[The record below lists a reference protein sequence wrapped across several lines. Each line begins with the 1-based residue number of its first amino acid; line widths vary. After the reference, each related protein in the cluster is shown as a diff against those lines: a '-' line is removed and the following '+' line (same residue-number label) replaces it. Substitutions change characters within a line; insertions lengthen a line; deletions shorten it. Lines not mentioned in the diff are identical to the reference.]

1 MHGGRP
7 HTRFSFR
14 GFVVGRV
21 GASIAVKL
29 YCFAF
34 LTLLAVAS
42 LSAASIYFSRATENA
57 ARHLYGDSFL
67 GVLSSTRLELLL
79 ANHRRI
85 VESMPPEVDR
95 DRLQA
100 ERNELSQ
107 IKTRLLGL
115 IDEILSKQPT
125 DAGALENRIADSLP
139 PLFEAADQVAFYANE
154 FAQDKAVEQANDYA
168 HVANGIEHLIKDY
181 RDLRLKEAQQN
192 IAFVSSTATSLA
204 VWVLLCAFV
213 AIVLIGPIGLATM
226 HQVLSRL
233 GRITQAM
240 TRLARNDTTTVIPS
254 RDDRDEVGAMARAV
268 SVFKDNA
275 IQLIAREVE
284 LKQLNRRIDI
294 ALNNMTH
301 GLCMFDAEQK
311 LIVCNKTYVQMYG
324 LTHELARP
332 GTQLQAIENYRASIG
347 NSAIAN
353 PEQAAAASAIQ
364 ANEPSAFTQELM
376 DGRVVAVSQRPMQ
389 DGGSV
394 AVHEDIT
401 ERRRAEAK
409 IAHLARHDMLT
420 NLPNRVLFREHLENA
435 FARIQ
440 PGRGFA
446 VHCLDLDHFKTVNDT
461 LGHPIGDEL
470 LKLVAARLIDAVP
483 STNFM
488 ARIGGDEFAVVQTDV
503 SRPEQCSQ
511 LASRIVELVSRPY
524 DIDGRHIV
532 IGTSIGIAIAPSDGA
547 NPDLLL
553 KNADMALYL
562 AKGDGRGTHR
572 FFEREMDKRLQTR
585 RALELDFRKAIAN
598 GEFEVY
604 YQPILYL
611 QTGKVSG
618 FEALVRWNHP
628 ERGMVSPADF
638 IPLAEET
645 GLILPL
651 GEWVL
656 RTACMQA
663 SRWTHQ
669 VPVAVNLSAMQF
681 KGRNIVQ
688 LVLNALASSG
698 LPAGRLDLEITESVL
713 LQDETHVLGLLHQ
726 LREIGVRISMD
737 DFGTGYSSL
746 AYLRNFPFDKIKI
759 DRSFTR
765 DMLVRKDC
773 QAIIR
778 AVVGLARSLGI
789 TTIIEGIETK
799 EQLAASKADGC
810 DEGQGYLFA
819 KPMPEREVAGFLAKC
834 ERVAAAA

>member
-1 MHGGRP
+1 
-7 HTRFSFR
+7 
-14 GFVVGRV
+14 
-21 GASIAVKL
+21 
-29 YCFAF
+29 
-34 LTLLAVAS
+34 
-42 LSAASIYFSRATENA
+42 
-57 ARHLYGDSFL
+57 
-67 GVLSSTRLELLL
+67 
-79 ANHRRI
+79 
-85 VESMPPEVDR
+85 
-95 DRLQA
+95 
-100 ERNELSQ
+100 
-107 IKTRLLGL
+107 
-115 IDEILSKQPT
+115 
-125 DAGALENRIADSLP
+125 
-139 PLFEAADQVAFYANE
+139 
-154 FAQDKAVEQANDYA
+154 
-168 HVANGIEHLIKDY
+168 
-181 RDLRLKEAQQN
+181 
-192 IAFVSSTATSLA
+192 
-204 VWVLLCAFV
+204 
-213 AIVLIGPIGLATM
+213 
-226 HQVLSRL
+226 
-233 GRITQAM
+233 
-240 TRLARNDTTTVIPS
+240 
-254 RDDRDEVGAMARAV
+254 
-268 SVFKDNA
+268 
-275 IQLIAREVE
+275 
-284 LKQLNRRIDI
+284 
-294 ALNNMTH
+294 
-301 GLCMFDAEQK
+301 
-311 LIVCNKTYVQMYG
+311 
-324 LTHELARP
+324 
-332 GTQLQAIENYRASIG
+332 
-347 NSAIAN
+347 
-353 PEQAAAASAIQ
+353 
-364 ANEPSAFTQELM
+364 
-376 DGRVVAVSQRPMQ
+376 MQ
-389 DGGSV
+389 DGGWV

-435 FARIQ
+435 FDRIQ

-470 LKLVAARLIDAVP
+470 LKLVAIRLIEAVAK
-483 STNFM
+483 TDFI
-488 ARIGGDEFAVVQTDV
+488 ARIGGDEFAVVQTNV

-511 LASRIVELVSRPY
+511 LASRIVEQVSRPY

-532 IGTSIGIAIAPSDGA
+532 IGASIGIAVAPSDGV

-572 FFEREMDKRLQTR
+572 FFEREMDKRLQLR
-585 RALELDFRKAIAN
+585 RALELDLRKAIAN

-628 ERGMVSPADF
+628 ERGMIPPLDF

-656 RTACMQA
+656 RTACAHAAKWPQA
-663 SRWTHQ
+663 IA
-669 VPVAVNLSAMQF
+669 VAVNLSAMQF
-681 KGRNIVQ
+681 KGRNLVQ
-688 LVLNALASSG
+688 LTLNALAASG
-698 LPAGRLDLEITESVL
+698 LPASRLELEITESVL

-759 DRSFTR
+759 DRSFVR

-773 QAIIR
+773 QAIVR

-799 EQLAASKADGC
+799 EQLAGAKADGC

-819 KPMPEREVAGFLAKC
+819 KPMPEPKVAEFLAEC
-834 ERVAAAA
+834 DRTAAAA

>member
-1 MHGGRP
+1 MSGSEPGIERP
-7 HTRFSFR
+7 FR
-14 GFVVGRV
+14 GLRG
-21 GASIAVKL
+21 SIAAKL

-34 LTLLAVAS
+34 LALLAVAS
-42 LSAASIYFSRATENA
+42 LSIASIYFSKTTENA

-67 GVLSSTRLELLL
+67 GVLNSTRLELLL

-100 ERNELSQ
+100 DRNDIEQ
-107 IKTRLLGL
+107 IKLKLSDL
-115 IDEILSKQPT
+115 IENITSKQAVDPSS
-125 DAGALENRIADSLP
+125 LESRIADSLP
-139 PLFEAADQVAFYANE
+139 RLFEAAAQVEFYANE
-154 FAQDKAVEQANDYA
+154 FAQDKAVEEANEYA
-168 HVANGIEHLIKDY
+168 HIANGIESMIKSY
-181 RDLRLKEAQQN
+181 RDLRLREAQEA
-192 IAFVSSTATSLA
+192 IAVVSATTKSLA
-204 VWVLLCAFV
+204 IWVLLSAFV
-213 AIVLIGPIGLATM
+213 AIILIGPIGLATM
-226 HQVLSRL
+226 HRVLSRL

-240 TRLARNDTTTVIPS
+240 TRLARNDTTTAVPS
-254 RDDRDEVGAMARAV
+254 RDDRDEVGAMAQAV
-268 SVFKDNA
+268 EVFKNNA

-284 LKQLNRRIDI
+284 LKQLNRRVDI

-311 LIVCNKTYVQMYG
+311 LIVCNKTYVQMYA
-324 LTHELARP
+324 LTPELSKP
-332 GTQLQAIENYRASIG
+332 GTLLQAIENYRTTVG
-347 NSAIAN
+347 NGAIAN
-353 PEQAAAASAIQ
+353 PEQVAAATAIH
-364 ANEPSAFTQELM
+364 AREASAFTQELM
-376 DGRVVAVSQRPMQ
+376 DGRIVAVSQKPMQ
-389 DGGSV
+389 DGGWV

-420 NLPNRVLFREHLENA
+420 NLPNRVLFREHLETA
-435 FARIQ
+435 FERIQ
-440 PGRGFA
+440 SGRGFA

-470 LKLVAARLIDAVP
+470 LKLVAARLIEAVP
-483 STNFM
+483 STDFI
-488 ARIGGDEFAVVQTDV
+488 ARIGGDEFAVVQMSV
-503 SRPEQCSQ
+503 GRPEQCSQ
-511 LASRIVELVSRPY
+511 LASRIVEMVSRPY

-532 IGTSIGIAIAPSDGA
+532 IGTSIGIAIAPNDGA

-585 RALELDFRKAIAN
+585 RALELDLRKAIAH
-598 GEFEVY
+598 GEFELY

-628 ERGMVSPADF
+628 ERGMIPPLDF

-656 RTACMQA
+656 RTACTHA
-663 SRWTHQ
+663 ARWPQ
-669 VPVAVNLSAMQF
+669 PVGVAVNLSATQF

-688 LVLNALASSG
+688 LTLNALAASG
-698 LPAGRLDLEITESVL
+698 LPASRLDLEITESVL
-713 LQDETHVLGLLHQ
+713 LQDESHTLALLHQ
-726 LREIGVRISMD
+726 LHEIGVRISMD

-759 DRSFTR
+759 DRSFVR

-799 EQLAASKADGC
+799 EQLAGAKADGC

-819 KPMPEREVAGFLAKC
+819 KPMPEPKLAAFLAEC
-834 ERVAAAA
+834 DRVAAAA

>member
-1 MHGGRP
+1 MSGSEPDRERP
-7 HTRFSFR
+7 FR
-14 GFVVGRV
+14 GLRG
-21 GASIAVKL
+21 SIAAKL

-34 LTLLAVAS
+34 LALLAVAS
-42 LSAASIYFSRATENA
+42 LSIAAIYFSRTTENA
-57 ARHLYGDSFL
+57 ARRLYGDRFL
-67 GVLSSTRLELLL
+67 RLLSSTRLELLL

-100 ERNELSQ
+100 DRNDIEQ
-107 IKTRLLGL
+107 IKLKLSDL
-115 IDEILSKQPT
+115 IENITSKQAVDPSS
-125 DAGALENRIADSLP
+125 LESRIADSVP
-139 PLFEAADQVAFYANE
+139 RLFEAAAQVEFYANE
-154 FAQDKAVEQANDYA
+154 FAQDKAVEEANEYA
-168 HVANGIEHLIKDY
+168 HIANGIESMIKSY
-181 RDLRLKEAQQN
+181 RDLRLREAQEA
-192 IAFVSSTATSLA
+192 IAVVSATTKSLA
-204 VWVLLCAFV
+204 IWVLLSAFV
-213 AIVLIGPIGLATM
+213 AIILIGPIGLATM
-226 HQVLSRL
+226 HRVLSRL

-240 TRLARNDTTTVIPS
+240 TKLARHDTTTVIPS

-268 SVFKDNA
+268 EVFKDNA

-284 LKQLNRRIDI
+284 LKQLNRRVDI

-311 LIVCNKTYVQMYG
+311 LIVCNKTYVQMYD
-324 LTHELARP
+324 LTPALSKP
-332 GTQLQAIENYRASIG
+332 GTLLQMIENYRASIG
-347 NSAIAN
+347 NGAIAN
-353 PEQAAAASAIQ
+353 PEQMAAATAIH
-364 ANEPSAFTQELM
+364 AREASAFTQELM
-376 DGRVVAVSQRPMQ
+376 DGRIVAVSQRPMQ
-389 DGGSV
+389 DGGWV

-435 FARIQ
+435 FNRIE

-470 LKLVAARLIDAVP
+470 LKLVAIRLIEAVP
-483 STNFM
+483 KTDFI
-488 ARIGGDEFAVVQTDV
+488 ARIGGDEFAVVQTNV
-503 SRPEQCSQ
+503 SKPEQCSQ
-511 LASRIVELVSRPY
+511 LASRIVELISRPY
-524 DIDGRHIV
+524 DIEGRHIV
-532 IGTSIGIAIAPSDGA
+532 IGASIGIAVAPSDGV
-547 NPDLLL
+547 NPDMLL

-562 AKGDGRGTHR
+562 AKADGRVTHR

-585 RALELDFRKAIAN
+585 RALEIDLRKAIAN
-598 GEFEVY
+598 GELEVY

-618 FEALVRWNHP
+618 FEALLRWNPP
-628 ERGMVSPADF
+628 ERGMIPPLDF

-645 GLILPL
+645 GLILPI

-656 RTACMQA
+656 RTACAHAAKWPQ
-663 SRWTHQ
+663 
-669 VPVAVNLSAMQF
+669 PVGIAVNLSAMQF
-681 KGRNIVQ
+681 KGRNLVQ
-688 LVLNALASSG
+688 LTLNALAASG
-698 LPAGRLDLEITESVL
+698 LAAARLDLEITESVL
-713 LQDETHVLGLLHQ
+713 LQDETHTLTILHQ
-726 LREIGVRISMD
+726 LRDLGVQISMD

-759 DRSFTR
+759 DRSFVR

-773 QAIIR
+773 QAIVR

-799 EQLAASKADGC
+799 EQLAGAKADGC
-810 DEGQGYLFA
+810 DEGQGYLSA
-819 KPMPEREVAGFLAKC
+819 KPMPEPKLAAFLAEC
-834 ERVAAAA
+834 DRVAAAA